1 MDGRARMLRWV
12 LPIALACTH
21 ACGGRTPAEPDGGA
35 VDAGPWEPD
44 ECWLVGYREGPWLTE
59 DDVRACAS
67 CVEPHVR
74 LANPLSAG
82 GSNLLHVAPV
92 PGGLLITDYFFGT
105 MANFLSVDGEPN
117 LLTELPH
124 DEEPLPNLLA
134 DGWGRDLIQEHHDR
148 MGIEWSPSLNGWRGT
163 SYRALPIPGT
173 SRTWIGTFFRAANDF
188 YREREDWV
196 LYEYGPE
203 GWQRLAST
211 HLHPR
216 GTLGRVVLTGGE
228 IVGRLAGEP
237 DGPSQGAMV
246 RLRALEDGSVDIL
259 ERDLILDMEFP
270 TDSLTRWVN
279 VMTWWALPVGD
290 VAIVVSEGIVLDGV
304 PQTWRTWL
312 GVFDGELEMVHP
324 WRLLGMPVDD
334 PDYVWGEA
342 PSLVGPWQTATL
354 PDGRTYVVL
363 NGTLAGTDAAPLE
376 HLWGLWID
384 DEGQLEQEPP
394 GLFLNPNHY
403 NREQDAMGY
412 PYVSAIV
419 RGLPGGRA
427 GVMWHDFWWLDDG
440 HAWGQVVE
448 PDGEV
453 VFAEPQS
460 FGPFENERTDAR
472 RWAQDGAGHAY
483 LRAFWFDTGPVL
495 PSDPRYDDRRLSVQ
509 RVGAELQY
517 EWPEPTVLQTCP
529 EYIDGVDDLRGV
541 GAADEGTWQ
550 VWADRVPTLEGRRM
564 RIHKVTLI
572 RPDGTFA
579 WE

>member
-1 MDGRARMLRWV
+1 MLRWV
-12 LPIALACTH
+12 LPMALACTH
-21 ACGGRTPAEPDGGA
+21 ACGGRAPAEPDAGA

-59 DDVRACAS
+59 DDVRTCTS

-74 LANPLSAG
+74 LANPLRPA

-92 PGGLLITDYFFGT
+92 PGGLLVTDYFFGT
-105 MANFLSVDGEPN
+105 VANFLSVEGEPN

-124 DEEPLPNLLA
+124 DDEPFPRLLA
-134 DGWGRDLIQEHHDR
+134 DGWQLDLIQEHHDL
-148 MGIEWSPSLNGWRGT
+148 MGIEWSPALHGWTGS
-163 SYRALPIPGT
+163 SYRARPVPGT
-173 SRTWIGTFFRAANDF
+173 SRTWIGTFFRAATDF
-188 YREREDWV
+188 NREREDWV

-216 GTLGRVVLTGGE
+216 GTLGRVVLTDGE
-228 IVGRLAGEP
+228 VVGRLAGEP

-259 ERDLILDMEFP
+259 ERDLILDLGFP
-270 TDSLTRWVN
+270 TDSLTRWAN
-279 VMTWWALPVGD
+279 VSFMWALPLGD
-290 VAIVVSEGIVLDGV
+290 VAIVVSERVYLGGDLS
-304 PQTWRTWL
+304 TWRTWL
-312 GVFDGELEMVHP
+312 GVFDAEFEMVHP

-342 PSLVGPWQTATL
+342 PFLTAHWQRATL

-363 NGTLAGTDAAPLE
+363 TGTLAGTNAASRQ

-384 DEGQLEQEPP
+384 ADGQLEQEPP
-394 GLFLNPNHY
+394 GLFLNPDHY
-403 NREQDAMGY
+403 PLIWE
-412 PYVSAIV
+412 VSITDPTATV
-419 RGLPGGRA
+419 HGLPGGRA
-427 GVMWHDFWWLDDG
+427 GVLWYHRMEDG
-440 HAWGQVVE
+440 QTWGQVVE

-453 VFAEPQS
+453 VFAEPRS
-460 FGPFENERTDAR
+460 FGTRYNERTLWNT
-472 RWAQDGAGHAY
+472 WAQDGAGHAY
-483 LRAFWFDTGPVL
+483 LRSFWFDSEPV
-495 PSDPRYDDRRLSVQ
+495 PFDDPRYDDRRLSVQ

-529 EYIDGVDDLRGV
+529 EYVMGLYDLRGV
-541 GAADEGTWQ
+541 GAVDEGTWQ
-550 VWADRVPTLEGRRM
+550 VWADTVPNGRGGRTRV
-564 RIHKVTLI
+564 HKVALI

>member
-1 MDGRARMLRWV
+1 MRW
-12 LPIALACTH
+12 LFALAGLLGSLC
-21 ACGGRTPAEPDGGA
+21 AGGCGGTPDAEPQ
-35 VDAGPWEPD
+35 DAGWAAPD
-44 ECWLVGYREGPWLTE
+44 ECRLVGYREGPWLTE
-59 DDVRACAS
+59 DDVRACTS

-74 LANPLSAG
+74 LANPLSPG

-92 PGGLLITDYFFGT
+92 QGGLLITDYFFGT
-105 MANFLSVDGEPN
+105 MANFLSVEGEPN

-124 DEEPLPNLLA
+124 DDEPFPRLLA
-134 DGWGRDLIQEHHDR
+134 DGWQLDLIQEHHDR
-148 MGIEWSPSLNGWRGT
+148 MGIEWSPALHGWTGY
-163 SYRALPIPGT
+163 SYRARPIPGT
-173 SRTWIGTFFRAANDF
+173 SRTWIGTFFRAATDF

-216 GTLGRVVLTGGE
+216 GTLGRVALTGGE

-259 ERDLILDMEFP
+259 ERDLILDLGFS

-279 VMTWWALPVGD
+279 VSFMWALPGGN
-290 VAIVVSEGIVLDGV
+290 VAIVVSEGIVLDGG
-304 PQTWRTWL
+304 PQTWRKWL
-312 GVFDGELEMVHP
+312 GVFDADLEVVHP

-334 PDYVWGEA
+334 PDYVRGEA
-342 PSLVGPWQTATL
+342 PRLIGPWQTTTL

-363 NGTLAGTDAAPLE
+363 NGTLAGTNAASLQ

-384 DEGQLEQEPP
+384 AEGQLEQEPP
-394 GLFLNPNHY
+394 GLLLNPNHY
-403 NREQDAMGY
+403 MREQDAMGY
-412 PYVSAIV
+412 PYVSATV
-419 RGLPGGRA
+419 HGLPGGRA
-427 GVMWHDFWWLDDG
+427 GVMWHDFWWVEDS

-453 VFAEPQS
+453 VFGEPQC
-460 FGPFENERTDAR
+460 FGPFENERTYGPG
-472 RWAQDGAGHAY
+472 WAQDGSGHAY
-483 LRAFWFDTGPVL
+483 LRSFWFDSEPVA
-495 PSDPRYDDRRLSVQ
+495 PGDPLYDDRRLSLQ
-509 RVGAELQY
+509 RVGAEMQY

-529 EYIDGVDDLRGV
+529 EYYDGLYDLRGV

-550 VWADRVPTLEGRRM
+550 IWADTVPNGRGGLTRV
-564 RIHKVTLI
+564 HKVTLI